1 MSAIR
6 VAVDVVILAIREGK
20 LQVLLVKRRYAP
32 FQGRWAIPG
41 GFVKEEE
48 SLESAAQRELEEET
62 GVRDVYLEQ
71 LYSFG
76 DPGRDPRGRIVSV
89 CYFALLS
96 SGDIAP
102 KAGTD
107 AADAGWFAAFQPPP
121 LAFDHARILDYAL
134 LRLRYKLEWTT
145 AGFQLLPKK
154 FTLTDIQKV
163 YEAVLNK
170 RLDKRNFRRKLALL
184 DVLEP
189 LHEYRSEGA
198 QRPARLHRFSAKKF
212 ELLKDKGI
220 LFPF

>member
-6 VAVDVVILAIREGK
+6 LAVDVVIFCIKEGR
-20 LQVLLVKRRYAP
+20 LRVLLVKRRYAP
-32 FQGRWAIPG
+32 YQGRWAIPG

-48 SLESAAQRELEEET
+48 SLEQAALRELEEET
-62 GVRDVYLEQ
+62 GVKDVFLEQ
-71 LYSFG
+71 LYTFG
-76 DPGRDPRGRIVSV
+76 DLGRDPRGRNVSV

-107 AADAGWFAAFQPPP
+107 AAEAAWFPAYQPPQ
-121 LAFDHARILDYAL
+121 LAFDHAKILDYAR

-154 FTLTDIQKV
+154 FTLTDIQRV
-163 YEAVLNK
+163 YEAVLDK

-189 LHEYRSEGA
+189 LHEFRSEGA